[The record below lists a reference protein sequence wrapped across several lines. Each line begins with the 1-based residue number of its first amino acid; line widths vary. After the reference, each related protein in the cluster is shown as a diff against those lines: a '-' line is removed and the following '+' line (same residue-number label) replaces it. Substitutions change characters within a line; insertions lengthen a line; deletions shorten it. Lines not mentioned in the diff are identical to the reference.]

1 MCNGFFSDPRHLAK
15 HFEYVT
21 ESPALDRNVEKYLR
35 QFLNHLELYLLNV
48 DKSVGF
54 KKSLADIQMVCE
66 EELNGSTMLRDVHLL
81 VGRPIDILVNIYLL
95 RERLP
100 NISTKVVL
108 LNCSG

>member
-1 MCNGFFSDPRHLAK
+1 M
-15 HFEYVT
+15 
-21 ESPALDRNVEKYLR
+21 LD
-35 QFLNHLELYLLNV
+35 V

-108 LNCSG
+108 LNCSGKQLINGLTVIFHVRTPAHILKSSLLTS